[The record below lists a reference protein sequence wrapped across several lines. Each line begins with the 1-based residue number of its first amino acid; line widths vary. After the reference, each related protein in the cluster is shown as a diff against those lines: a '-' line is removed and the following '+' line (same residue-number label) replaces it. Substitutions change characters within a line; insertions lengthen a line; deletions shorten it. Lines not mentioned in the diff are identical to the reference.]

1 MPMPIRLAS
10 LPDHLPQ
17 AAVNA
22 LQRAIGGLRLPAIET
37 AKAGS
42 LQMALGHP
50 VYDMSAADVVA
61 GRRLDAAVL
70 TAWRQLIEHEG
81 VPSATVELPAGAP
94 SDRFTVVNGPFVAG
108 LAAAVTR
115 AAELPH
121 VGSEGS
127 FELRV
132 LRVSALYAELLWLS
146 SRSEAHHDVLLPI
159 APAPPPLDP
168 GKTYDADDALAAL
181 RETAAHRNLN
191 EPPAP

>member
-10 LPDHLPQ
+10 LPGHLPQ

-22 LQRAIGGLRLPAIET
+22 LQRSIGGLRLPAITT

-42 LQMALGHP
+42 LQMALAHP

-81 VPSATVELPAGAP
+81 VPSVTVELPAGAP
-94 SDRFTVVNGPFVAG
+94 SDRFTVVEGPFVAG

-115 AAELPH
+115 AVGH

-168 GKTYDADDALAAL
+168 GKTYGADDALAAL
-181 RETAAHRNLN
+181 RETAAHRTLN
-191 EPPAP
+191 ERPAP